1 MTYAQLKDLQISN
14 IISHTSE
21 MKGLVK
27 QCLSIAATSTGKDD
41 EVVMWIDAAVSD
53 MIRQGID
60 VAGNITDGLV
70 QGTIVMY
77 VKANFGFVDAK
88 EKENAQKAYIRSVSQ
103 LSLSE
108 KYKLVEV
115 IEDA

>member
-21 MKGLVK
+21 MKGLAK
-27 QCLSIAATSTGKDD
+27 QCLSIAATSIGKDD